1 MNESRNNEKLVHRI
15 LSGKLI
21 FVFDDIFYE
30 LRKPSLDIKMEADF
44 LYSSIYE
51 DNLYNDNFLSV
62 EDVENLLIELNI
74 LYYDSKK
81 ILQKIEKSLENTKV
95 DLFQN
100 YFDTTKRAKIKNRL
114 TNLKSDIDSIYSKQ
128 HSLDFLTLEHYCDN
142 SRHEFIISH
151 TLYNKNNELIFE
163 YNNIDYVK
171 FNNIVSTISKYM
183 IDVSTYKKL
192 ARCDYWRNYWSNNKT
207 NVISGTVSEWSEE
220 QKSLVNISCMY
231 DKIYEHPECPQDD
244 IINDDDALDGWMIFQ
259 KQKNDLQKK
268 EKGVDSMLTGKIKN
282 SSEVFLMAGNKDQAQ
297 DILGLNNKESLNIVK
312 TKVDTVMTRGNVRD
326 GELPDVKQRLMQQLR
341 EKGR

>member
-21 FVFDDIFYE
+21 FVYDNIFYE
-30 LRKPSLDIKMEADF
+30 LRKPSLNIKMEADF
-44 LYSSIYE
+44 LYFSTYE
-51 DNLYNDNFLSV
+51 DNIFNESFWLA
-62 EDVENLLIELNI
+62 EDIENLLIELNI
-74 LYYDSKK
+74 ISYDTKK
-81 ILQKIEKSLENTKV
+81 ILTKIEKSLENSKI

-100 YFDTTKRAKIKNRL
+100 YFDITKRIKIKNRIKNIK
-114 TNLKSDIDSIYSKQ
+114 TDIDNIYSKQ

-142 SRHEFIISH
+142 MRHEFIISN
-151 TLYNKNNELIFE
+151 TLYDQKNNLIFK
-163 YNNIDYVK
+163 NNIDYLK
-171 FNNIVSTISKYM
+171 FNNIVSTISKHM
-183 IDVSTYKKL
+183 IDINTYKNI

-207 NVISGTVSEWSEE
+207 NVIEGPVSEWSEE

-259 KQKNDLQKK
+259 KQKNDIQKR

-297 DILGLNNKESLNIVK
+297 DILGLNTQESLDKIK
-312 TKVDTVMTRGNVRD
+312 TKVDTVMTRGSVRD
-326 GELPDVKQRLMQQLR
+326 GELPDVKQRLMQQLMD
-341 EKGR
+341 KGR

>member
-21 FVFDDIFYE
+21 FVVDGNYYE
-30 LRKPSLDIKMEADF
+30 LRKPSLDIKMEADS
-44 LYSSIYE
+44 LYSSTYE
-51 DNLYNDNFLSV
+51 DNLYNENFWLA
-62 EDVENLLIELNI
+62 EDIENLLIELNI

-81 ILQKIEKSLENTKV
+81 ILQKIEKSLENSKI
-95 DLFQN
+95 DLFKN
-100 YFDTTKRAKIKNRL
+100 YFDITKRTKIKNRIH
-114 TNLKSDIDSIYSKQ
+114 NIKNDIDSMYSKQ

-142 SRHEFIISH
+142 MRHEFIISH
-151 TLYNKNNELIFE
+151 TLYNKNNNLIFE
-163 YNNIDYVK
+163 NNNIDYLI
-171 FNNIVSTISKYM
+171 FNNIISVISKHM
-183 IDVSTYKKL
+183 IDITTYKKI

-207 NVISGTVSEWSEE
+207 NVIEDPVSEWSEE
-220 QKSLVNISCMY
+220 QKSLINISCMY

-244 IINDDDALDGWMIFQ
+244 IINDDDALDGWMMFQ

-268 EKGVDSMLTGKIKN
+268 EKGVDSMLSGKIKN

-297 DILGLNNKESLNIVK
+297 DILGLNSQESSNIVK
-312 TKVDTVMTRGNVRD
+312 SKIDTVISRGVVRD
-326 GELPDVKQRLMQQLR
+326 GELPDVKQRLMKQLQ